1 MLALHA
7 CTSSMP
13 SYFLF
18 VKTTV
23 ITVKF
28 KLEDRGAIVKV
39 NLDYFVYL
47 ALYHQELISEVLRY
61 FKV

>member
-1 MLALHA
+1 
-7 CTSSMP
+7 MP